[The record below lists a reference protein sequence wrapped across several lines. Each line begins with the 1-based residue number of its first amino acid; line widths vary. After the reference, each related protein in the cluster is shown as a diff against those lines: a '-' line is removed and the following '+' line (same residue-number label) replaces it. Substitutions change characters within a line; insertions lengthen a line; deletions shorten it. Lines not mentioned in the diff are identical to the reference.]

1 MTKDGADVTGYIL
14 ASNVLLIVCPKKMVF
29 FCVGDRTCHV
39 DVTNVSVLKRS
50 HVRDAMANNF
60 IYACTAALGKLKFGR
75 ALLSDSLL
83 RPKEPQKIRK
93 GKINFPKSLRFYG
106 RNL

>member
-50 HVRDAMANNF
+50 HVRDAMTNNF
-60 IYACTAALGKLKFGR
+60 IYASTAALGKLKFGR
-75 ALLSDSLL
+75 TLLSLTVYCL
-83 RPKEPQKIRK
+83 RPTEPREIKKESQLSKK
-93 GKINFPKSLRFYG
+93 N
-106 RNL
+106 